1 MDHYVVFHCFLYTTM
16 GFLVVLTEL
25 MLEERNIH
33 KNLPVEFYIA
43 PLMDA
48 VKNSL
53 QNCLVNG
60 LMKFI
65 ASRIGIR

>member
-1 MDHYVVFHCFLYTTM
+1 MCFLV
-16 GFLVVLTEL
+16 LLTEL

>member
-1 MDHYVVFHCFLYTTM
+1 M

-25 MLEERNIH
+25 MLEEQNIH